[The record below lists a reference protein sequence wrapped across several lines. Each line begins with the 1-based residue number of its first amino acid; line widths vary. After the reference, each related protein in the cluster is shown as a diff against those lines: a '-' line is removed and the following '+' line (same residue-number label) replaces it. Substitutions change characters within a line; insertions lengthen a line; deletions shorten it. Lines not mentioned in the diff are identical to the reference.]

1 MVDCYYLMKEWEKKV
16 MSNSVLKAIAERY
29 SCRGYTDQALTEDQ
43 LKAIADAAVMAPSA
57 MNLQPWKIIVINDRD
72 ILNDLE
78 ADAIECLSKLEDKS
92 IYERIMSRGGKVFY
106 NAPTMFLIPIKEGG
120 ELDCGIVSQNIALAA
135 HSLGLGSVICGM
147 ARLPFD
153 GQRGQEFKE
162 RVAFPEGYKFG
173 MSVLVGYPATSGTP
187 HEPDRSKIS
196 FIG

>member
-1 MVDCYYLMKEWEKKV
+1 MVDCYYLMKEREKKV

>member
-1 MVDCYYLMKEWEKKV
+1 MKEREKKV

>member
-1 MVDCYYLMKEWEKKV
+1 

>member
-1 MVDCYYLMKEWEKKV
+1 

-29 SCRGYTDQALTEDQ
+29 SCRSYTDQVPTDDQ

-57 MNLQPWKIIVINDRD
+57 MNLQPWKIIVIKDRD

-78 ADAIECLSKLEDKS
+78 SDAIEYLSNLENKS
-92 IYERIMSRGGKVFY
+92 MYERIMSRGGKVYY
-106 NAPTMFLIPIKEGG
+106 NAPVMFLIPIKEGG

-147 ARLPFD
+147 ARIPFN
-153 GQRGQEFKE
+153 GERGQEFKE
-162 RVAFPEGYKFG
+162 RVGFPEGYKFG
-173 MSVLVGYPATSGTP
+173 MSVLVGYPASTGTP

-196 FIG
+196 FVG